1 MWEIAV
7 NTRTGPIVN
16 PGFRTWSR
24 TPISAQV
31 KKTCTIKGFEVVLN
45 ETIKKLDFHTLPIS
59 ATINGKHREIS
70 NHYPETR
77 RALAIFRTD
86 GVIIKEMRADDPRIK
101 ALQKALGAL
110 PDIEENFGQALF
122 YKLGKDYLH
131 NKLAKKE
138 KKKRRQTRDTQ

>member
-1 MWEIAV
+1 Y
-7 NTRTGPIVN
+7 
-16 PGFRTWSR
+16 FRASQKDLR
-24 TPISAQV
+24 D
-31 KKTCTIKGFEVVLN
+31 KRFEVVLN
-45 ETIKKLDFHTLPIS
+45 GTIKKLDFHTLPIS
-59 ATINGKHREIS
+59 ATTNGKYREIS

-77 RALAIFRTD
+77 KALAIFRAD
-86 GVIIKEMRADDPRIK
+86 GVIIKEMRADDLRIK

-138 KKKRRQTRDTQ
+138 KKKRRQTRNTQ